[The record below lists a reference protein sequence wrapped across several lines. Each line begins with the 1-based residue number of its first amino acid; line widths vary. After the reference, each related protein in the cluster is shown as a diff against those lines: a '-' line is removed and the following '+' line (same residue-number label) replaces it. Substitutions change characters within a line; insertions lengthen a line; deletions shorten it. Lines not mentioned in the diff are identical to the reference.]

1 MIETYWDILDNNR
14 DLSMM
19 GKDIHPI
26 VQKILIHKGIT
37 DLEEMKEFLS
47 AKPQRTYDPFLMKN
61 MNEVVDVVVAHI
73 KQGKSIWIYGDY
85 DVDGVASI
93 AVLMDFLKR
102 FTPHLH
108 YYIPLRAE
116 EGYGLNCEAI
126 EDIKRQGAD
135 LIITVDC
142 GSTSVKEVQ
151 LARDLGME
159 IIVTDHHNLSDTVP
173 NCLILNPKQGDCHYP
188 FKLLCGCGIAFKLA
202 QGIQKRL
209 NAPKTYLND
218 LLDVVALATV
228 ADVVP
233 LFDENRTLLKYGLRK
248 MTNNCTRLGLK
259 GLIQALDLAGKDI
272 TTTHIGFILGP
283 HFNASGRI
291 DDARAGVELLLETDG
306 KKIEVLIRH
315 LMACNNERK
324 TIQDKGLEL
333 CKAKVEKLYLDDLF
347 LVVDSEGTHEGVI
360 GIIAGKIRELHYKP
374 TLIVT
379 ESHEEGIM
387 KGSGRSIDGMDIYEE
402 LKKCTDLFIKFGGHK
417 NACGFSIEEDK
428 LELLRKRLNEQARI
442 IKEESPEVFVKTIKV
457 YAELRPSELTE
468 NLMEELEKI
477 EPYGMGNEKPQFLL
491 RQLKVENTPQTVV
504 MGKKQEHL
512 KLKGVSQKWQEN
524 IPVYAIGF
532 GMADVYIKGLKCP
545 DEVDVVGFPKVN
557 EWNGYKNMQ
566 FMISDVKKANQ

>member
-1 MIETYWDILDNNR
+1 MIETYWDILDDNG
-14 DLSMM
+14 DFPMM

-37 DLEEMKEFLS
+37 DVEAMKEFLS
-47 AKPQRTYDPFLMKN
+47 PKPQRTYDPFLMKN
-61 MNEVVDVVVAHI
+61 MREVVDVIVAHI
-73 KQGKSIWIYGDY
+73 QQGKSIWIYGDY

-102 FTPHLH
+102 FTSNLH

-126 EDIKRQGAD
+126 EDIKKQGAD

-173 NCLILNPKQGDCHYP
+173 NCLILNPKQGDCNYP

-202 QGIQKRL
+202 QGIQKTL
-209 NAPKTYLND
+209 DAPKSYLND

-233 LFDENRTLLKYGLRK
+233 LIDENRTLLKYGLKK
-248 MTNNCTRLGLK
+248 MTNCTRPGLK
-259 GLIQALDLAGKDI
+259 GLIEVLDLAEKDI

-306 KKIEVLIRH
+306 KKIEALIRH
-315 LMACNNERK
+315 LVTCNHERK

-333 CKAKVEKLYLDDLF
+333 CKIRVEKNYLEDLF

-360 GIIAGKIRELHYKP
+360 GIIAGKIRDFYYKP

-379 ESHEEGIM
+379 EGHEEGIM

-402 LKKCTDLFIKFGGHK
+402 LKKCSDLFIKFGGHK
-417 NACGFSIEEDK
+417 NACGFSIERDK
-428 LELLRKRLNEQARI
+428 LETLRRRLNEQAKR

-457 YAELRPSELTE
+457 YAELKPSELTE
-468 NLMEELEKI
+468 KLLMELERI
-477 EPYGMGNEKPQFLL
+477 EPYGMGNEKPQFL
-491 RQLKVENTPQTVV
+491 
-504 MGKKQEHL
+504 
-512 KLKGVSQKWQEN
+512 
-524 IPVYAIGF
+524 
-532 GMADVYIKGLKCP
+532 
-545 DEVDVVGFPKVN
+545 
-557 EWNGYKNMQ
+557 
-566 FMISDVKKANQ
+566 